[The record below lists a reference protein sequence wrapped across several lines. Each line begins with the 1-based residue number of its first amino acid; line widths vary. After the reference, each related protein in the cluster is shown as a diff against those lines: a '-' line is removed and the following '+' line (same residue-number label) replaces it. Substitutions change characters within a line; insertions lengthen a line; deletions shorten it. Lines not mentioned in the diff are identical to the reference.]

1 MNKTPVPPSDEAVPA
16 LAPGLGPDHA
26 PATALQQRRGVMDN
40 CRSAAAFCGRGAR
53 ILVKLLVLCYFLFC
67 VLFLALRYG
76 VLPNVERYKTDV
88 EQFASQSIGR
98 QVEIAS
104 LQASWYR
111 LNPVL
116 ALKDVVV
123 RDQKGQAA
131 LVLPEVS
138 ATVSWWS
145 VLLFELRLD
154 KLDIAHPS
162 LTIQKQADGKLL
174 VGGFFIDPAQAGDGK
189 GLDWILAQRD
199 IVIRDGNLRWIDQYR
214 NAPELHLA
222 SVNFVLNNQ
231 WRHHKFAL
239 KATPPAAL
247 AAPVDIRGDFQHAV
261 FNRRT
266 TELSSWSGD
275 LYTDLAQSD
284 ISMLKAYVDLPADVK
299 KAHGAIRAWLHLDKG
314 RVAELTADVRLTDVL
329 GTFRKDLPVLDMAQ
343 VSGRLIASERAAFG
357 RQYLRGLFGQAG
369 HQISLINFS
378 MQARDGQI
386 LPATTI
392 SESYVPAQKGQPEK
406 VELFARQLDLHTL
419 ANFAEHLPLPPDQ
432 RRMFVDFSP
441 KGQLKDFSAKWQG
454 TYPETVSYSLKGQ
467 FLNLSLKAQPAQ
479 LALAKTSTTPARAAV
494 PAIPGFENL
503 SGTVDASDKG
513 GSFMLDSQDL
523 SLQLSS
529 YFVDPVMPFKR
540 LQMLARWQFEADDKL
555 ALQIGKME
563 FEQDSM
569 IASISGRHTMSMRA
583 NKAAGQEAH
592 PGEVDLIGKFTGF
605 DLKQIDRFIPVN
617 APEDLRHWLVG
628 ALLDGRADDVSLRI
642 KGDLSHFP
650 FAGHDGKPNPKG
662 EFWVKG
668 TIVDGKLDF
677 APGHFADDGKAPLW
691 PVIDSI
697 NGSFV
702 FDRARMEIRGETAKT
717 SGADLSK
724 VKAIIPDL
732 MTHNSVL
739 SIDGT
744 ASGNLQTMLQYVSA
758 SPVDGWLGH
767 FLKDSKASANAQL
780 GLKLQLPLQH
790 IVDSKVQ
797 GILQFAGN
805 EVLLQGGI
813 PPVSAVN
820 GKLEFT
826 EKGVNLNTLKGNLL
840 GGAVQATGGS
850 QKDGSIRIRLDGQ
863 ATADGLRKNFPV
875 LANERLSDKLTG
887 ATRYSANI
895 SVKKRQL
902 ELQIDS
908 SLQGLALGFPAPLR
922 KVANDNLPLH
932 FELIPQLSID
942 TNQLRDEIKV
952 TLGSAINARYQR
964 QKSTEANASWQVVR
978 GGIGVNAPA
987 PEPDSGLSVNI
998 DSKVVNV
1005 DEWRRLVVTGANPV
1019 ASMGSSV
1026 NSMNGTAVNTLAN
1039 NAANVATNVSTNL
1052 ATNNASD
1059 LDIAAYIEPNVI
1071 AARTAEL
1078 TVMGK
1083 KLDNVVVGASRQKG
1097 LWQANIDS
1105 NQASGY
1111 LTWSDSGAGGQG
1123 LGNVSA
1129 RLSKLIIPQSA
1140 ASDVSDLLEG
1150 KNSDTQIPSL
1160 DIAAD
1165 NFELFNKKLGRLE
1178 LMASNAM
1185 TTVGREW
1192 RIHKVFLKNEDAELK
1207 GTGKWSN
1214 RNGDSMTSLNYVL
1227 DINSAGKLLD
1237 RVGFANVMRGG
1248 RGKLQGE
1255 VTWNGL
1261 PFAMDVPSMS
1271 GQIQLELA
1279 AGQFLKVDPGAA
1291 KLLGVLSMQSLPR
1304 RLTLDFRDVF
1314 SDGFAFDS
1322 ITGTAQIQKGIAKTE
1337 NLKMRSVNAA
1347 VLMDGTA
1354 DIVNESQQLHVAV
1367 IPEINAGTASVVY
1380 GLAVN
1385 PVIGLG
1391 TFLAQLFLREP
1402 LARAFTYEYMITGG
1416 WKEPTVTKIDHKEA
1430 EIPPPKKEASAAK

>member
-1 MNKTPVPPSDEAVPA
+1 MSVINNTPVPPVQDQVSASIPDAIPASDIREVSNLGRLRA
-16 LAPGLGPDHA
+16 LMAG
-26 PATALQQRRGVMDN
+26 
-40 CRSAAAFCGRGAR
+40 CRSATAVCGRGVR
-53 ILVKLLVLCYFLFC
+53 VLLKLLALCYFLFC
-67 VLFLALRYG
+67 ALFLALRYG
-76 VLPNVERYKTDV
+76 VLPNVAHYKADI
-88 EQFASQSIGR
+88 EKFASQSIGR
-98 QVEIAS
+98 PVEITN
-104 LQASWYR
+104 LQASWSR

-116 ALKDVVV
+116 VLQDVVV
-123 RDQKGQAA
+123 RDQKGQPA
-131 LVLPEVS
+131 LTLPDVS

-145 VLLFELRLD
+145 LLLLELRLD

-162 LTIQKQADGKLL
+162 LTVQKLADGKLL

-199 IVIRDGNLRWIDQYR
+199 IVIRDGSLRWIDQYR
-214 NAPELHLA
+214 NAPELNLA
-222 SVNFVLNNQ
+222 SINFVLNNQ

-239 KATPPAAL
+239 KATPPADL

-275 LYTDLAQSD
+275 LYADLAQSD
-284 ISMLKAYVDLPADVK
+284 LSLLKAYVDLPADVK
-299 KAHGAIRAWLHLDKG
+299 KAHGTVRAWLHLDKG
-314 RVAELTADVRLTDVL
+314 RVAELTADIKLTDVL

-369 HQISLINFS
+369 HKISLIDFS
-378 MQARDGQI
+378 MQTRDGQV

-406 VELFARQLDLHTL
+406 VELFAKQLDLHTL

-432 RRMFVDFSP
+432 RRMLADFGP
-441 KGQLKDFSAKWQG
+441 RGQLKEFTAKWQG
-454 TYPETVSYSLKGQ
+454 SYPEIVSYSLKGQ
-467 FLNLSLKAQPAQ
+467 FLNLSLQAQPAQ
-479 LALAKTSTTPARAAV
+479 LALAKTSTAPARAAV

-513 GSFMLDSQDL
+513 GSFMLDSKDL

-529 YFVDPVMPFKR
+529 YFVDPVMPFKK

-555 ALQIGKME
+555 ALQISKMA
-563 FEQDSM
+563 FEQDKLV
-569 IASISGRHTMSMRA
+569 ASISGKYTMSMRPG
-583 NKAAGQEAH
+583 KAQGQDAQ
-592 PGEVDLIGKFTGF
+592 PGEVDIVGKLTGF

-617 APEDLRHWLVG
+617 APEDLRRWLIG

-642 KGDLSHFP
+642 QGDLAQFP
-650 FAGHDGKPNPKG
+650 FAAHEGKSNPKG

-668 TIVDGKLDF
+668 AIVDGKLDF
-677 APGHFADDGKAPLW
+677 SPGYLAEDGKAPLW

-697 NGSFV
+697 KGSFV
-702 FDRARMEIRGETAKT
+702 FDRARMEIRGDTAKT
-717 SGADLSK
+717 LGADLSK

-732 MTHNSVL
+732 VNHNSVL
-739 SIDGT
+739 TIDGT
-744 ASGNLQTMLQYVSA
+744 ASGNLQTMLQYVNA

-790 IVDSKVQ
+790 IVESKVQ
-797 GILQFAGN
+797 GLLQFAGN
-805 EVLLQGGI
+805 DLQLQGGI
-813 PPVSAVN
+813 PAVSAVN

-826 EKGVNLNTLKGNLL
+826 EKGVSLNTLKGTLL

-850 QKDGSIRIRLDGQ
+850 QKDGSIRIRLDGV
-863 ATADGLRKNFPV
+863 ATADGLRKNFPA
-875 LANERLSDKLTG
+875 LASERLSDKLLG
-887 ATRYSANI
+887 AARYSASIN
-895 SVKKRQL
+895 VKKRQL

-908 SLQGLALGFPAPLR
+908 SLQGLALNFPAPLR
-922 KVANDNLPLH
+922 KTANDSLPLH
-932 FELIPQLSID
+932 FELVPQVAAD
-942 TNQLRDEIKV
+942 ANQLRDEIKV
-952 TLGSAINARYQR
+952 NLGTAINARYQR
-964 QKSTEANASWQVVR
+964 QKSTESNASWQVLR

-987 PEPDSGLSVNI
+987 PEPDSGLNANI
-998 DSKVVNV
+998 DFKAVNV
-1005 DEWRRLVVTGANPV
+1005 DEWRRLVAT
-1019 ASMGSSV
+1019 
-1026 NSMNGTAVNTLAN
+1026 AN
-1039 NAANVATNVSTNL
+1039 NAAANAGAGLGANSATS
-1052 ATNNASD
+1052 AGD
-1059 LDIAAYIEPNVI
+1059 LDIAAYIEPNVL

-1083 KLDNVVVGASRQKG
+1083 KLDNVVVGASHQKG

-1111 LTWSDSGAGGQG
+1111 LSWSDSGIAGQG

-1165 NFELFNKKLGRLE
+1165 NFELFNKKFGRLE
-1178 LMASNAM
+1178 MMASNAM
-1185 TTVGREW
+1185 TATGREW
-1192 RIHKVFLKNEDAELK
+1192 RIHKVSLKNEDAELK
-1207 GTGKWSN
+1207 GSGKWSN
-1214 RNGDSMTSLNYVL
+1214 RSGASVTDLNYVL
-1227 DINSAGKLLD
+1227 EINSAGKLLD

-1261 PFAMDVPSMS
+1261 PFSMDVPSMS

-1337 NLKMRSVNAA
+1337 NLKMRSVNAT

-1354 DIVNESQQLHVAV
+1354 DIVNESQHLHVAV

-1402 LARAFTYEYMITGG
+1402 LARAFTYEYMITGE
-1416 WKEPTVTKIDHKEA
+1416 WKEPTVTKIDHKDV
-1430 EIPPPKKEASAAK
+1430 EIPPPKKDSGATK